1 MKRLIIGPQFIK
13 LRLGSSSFYAYL
25 LYNHPVS
32 ELVSTLKSNN
42 RDLREAE
49 IVGILYLIS
58 TKKDL
63 TNTKL
68 IQLTGLPK
76 KVLSDFKSSIRKYL
90 KETKDDSIELND
102 VGIEA
107 FGKVNLRP
115 HKWTL
120 VESATLEDVE
130 NILKS
135 LRDKYEFKEKREYDQ
150 FFATTKS
157 SVAKAQLLLAKGLDY
172 NANIAL
178 IGDDDLVSLALV
190 MLSPSIKSI
199 KVFDIDER
207 ILETIKNVSK
217 ELETDKISTQVYDA
231 RKTFSKTDLNKYD
244 VVLIDPPYTKAGA
257 QVFIHRSI
265 ELLRTKKTYDG
276 SYILFNFGVG
286 FKNPEVENKIQ
297 QVISNFGLVIEDKI
311 SKFTTYE
318 GAPTVGNVS
327 SMYVLKTTP
336 FTSVG
341 KSILPEQIYTFEDTD
356 IEKFPFTDHYT
367 FKISK
372 VPSQILNSKSR
383 LQKIFGEF
391 CRMHRLNV
399 VNTFVDKFKGGGI
412 SFTYVL
418 STSNL
423 NVHTWPEK
431 GAVHIDLLT
440 CSPIHNKH
448 ELGDNLSKLLKTK
461 HVEIRWI
468 E

>member
-1 MKRLIIGPQFIK
+1 M
-13 LRLGSSSFYAYL
+13 
-25 LYNHPVS
+25 YNHHVPNLTS
-32 ELVSTLKSNN
+32 LLKSKNP
-42 RDLREAE
+42 DLKEAE

-58 TKKDL
+58 KETNL

-68 IQLTGLPK
+68 IQITGLPK
-76 KVLSDFKSSIRKYL
+76 KVLSDFKSSIREYL
-90 KETKDDSIELND
+90 KDVKDDSVELNNI
-102 VGIEA
+102 GIEA
-107 FGKVNLRP
+107 FGKVKFRP

-120 VESATLEDVE
+120 LESASLEDIE
-130 NILKS
+130 NKLKAF
-135 LRDKYEFKEKREYDQ
+135 RDKYEFNEKREYDQ
-150 FFATTKS
+150 FLATTKS
-157 SVAKAQLLLAKGLDY
+157 SVAKAQLLLAKGLDHS
-172 NANIAL
+172 ANIAL

-199 KVFDIDER
+199 KVFDIDDKV
-207 ILETIKNVSK
+207 LETIKQSAK
-217 ELETDKISTQVYDA
+217 EIDTDKISVQSYDS
-231 RKTFSKTDLNKYD
+231 RKPLPKTDLNKYD

-257 QVFIHRSI
+257 QVFLHRAI
-265 ELLRTKKTYDG
+265 ELLKKKKTYDG
-276 SYILFNFGVG
+276 AYILFNFGVG
-286 FKNPEVENKIQ
+286 FKNPEIENKIQ

-311 SKFTTYE
+311 GKFTTYE

-391 CRMHRLNV
+391 CRMHKLRV
-399 VNTFVDKFKGGGI
+399 VNTFVDRFKGGGI

-418 STSNL
+418 ATSNL
-423 NVHTWPEK
+423 NVHTWPER
-431 GAVHIDLLT
+431 GSVHIDLLT

-448 ELGDNLSKLLKTK
+448 ELGENLSKLLKTK
-461 HVEIRWI
+461 HVEIRCV